1 MDVLVRI
8 KRLVVRGAV
17 RFTEKARTELEHDG
31 LEPEEAME
39 AILSAQGI
47 QKILRSRSPSRRSP
61 GERLYVIVGVSFS
74 GIPIYTKGTIRH
86 ENGRDVLY
94 ILVSSKRSIA

>member
-1 MDVLVRI
+1 MDLLVRI

-17 RFTEKARTELEHDG
+17 RFTEKARVELERDG
-31 LEPEEAME
+31 LDPEEALE
-39 AILSAQGI
+39 AILSAHGI
-47 QKILRSRSPSRRSP
+47 SKTLRSRSSSRRTP

-74 GIPIYTKGTIRH
+74 GVPIYTKGTIRR
-86 ENGRDVLY
+86 EGGRDVLY